1 MQDHIK
7 FLKNEGCWPDIF
19 DEDKS
24 PAEPA
29 VCKKTEKEN
38 DSSDDDDD
46 DQDDDLFINTNR
58 RVPLFARH
66 RNPDATESSSDSSS
80 ETSDSD

>member
-24 PAEPA
+24 PVEPA

-38 DSSDDDDD
+38 DSSDDD